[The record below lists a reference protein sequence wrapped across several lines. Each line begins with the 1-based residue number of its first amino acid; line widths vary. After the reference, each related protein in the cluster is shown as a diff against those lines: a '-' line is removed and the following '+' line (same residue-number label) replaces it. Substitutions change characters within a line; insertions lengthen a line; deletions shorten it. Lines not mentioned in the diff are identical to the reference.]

1 VLGTVVGLIIIGV
14 VAGFVARSLVPGAQ
28 LISLWHKIVLGIAGS
43 FVGGLLG
50 RLVFHHGR
58 GFLQVT
64 SWIGA
69 ILGSVIVLLVYMAR
83 PAATRLGP
91 GRDRAGHMIGA

>member
-1 VLGTVVGLIIIGV
+1 MLGTVVGLIIIGV

-28 LISLWHKIVLGIAGS
+28 LMSLSQKIALGIAGS
-43 FVGGLLG
+43 FVGGILG
-50 RLVFHHGR
+50 RLMFHHGR

-69 ILGSVIVLLVYMAR
+69 IVGSVIVLLVYMR
-83 PAATRLGP
+83 VQQR
-91 GRDRAGHMIGA
+91 RA

>member
-1 VLGTVVGLIIIGV
+1 VVGTVIGLIIIGV
-14 VAGFVARSLVPGAQ
+14 VAGFIARSIVPGAQ
-28 LISLWHKIVLGIAGS
+28 LMALSQKIMLGIAGS
-43 FVGGLLG
+43 FVGGLLA

-69 ILGSVIVLLVYMAR
+69 IVGSVIVLLVYMQVQQR
-83 PAATRLGP
+83 
-91 GRDRAGHMIGA
+91 RA